1 MNKSVF
7 ETASFFFTISK
18 GKAIPLKGF
27 YVDSTSY
34 GDIGTFSH
42 GGEMS
47 ISMSVYI
54 DQLS

>member
-1 MNKSVF
+1 MNKSVL

-18 GKAIPLKGF
+18 GKAIALKGF
-27 YVDSTSY
+27 YIDSTSY

-47 ISMSVYI
+47 ICITV
-54 DQLS
+54 